1 MITTCPK
8 CGWQSPDGEEILRC
22 ARCCYTKEF
31 MDYTEFGKLVGTC
44 AVTVRRW
51 EKTGHIKT
59 THFGARITR
68 IHRSEYERLAG
79 LTEGNA
85 PRKE

>member
-31 MDYTEFGKLVGTC
+31 MDYAEFGRLLGVS
-44 AVTVRRW
+44 
-51 EKTGHIKT
+51 IKT
-59 THFGARITR
+59 IQRLEKQGQIKAVRFGYRHIR
-68 IHRSEYERLAG
+68 IHRSEFNRLTG
-79 LTEGNA
+79 LPEENA
-85 PRKE
+85 SV